1 MRIWIALQFLGN
13 NDHFNL
19 QYLSSAEGVSKM
31 ALGDYLGGAGDF
43 SVEVLKAF
51 TALQDFTN
59 KGVLEVYLYF
69 AIW

>member
-1 MRIWIALQFLGN
+1 M
-13 NDHFNL
+13 
-19 QYLSSAEGVSKM
+19 QYLSRAEGVSKT
-31 ALGDYLGGAGDF
+31 ALGDYLGEAGDF